1 MKHKDHYN
9 DQYILELTEKLTQ
22 VVPDFDKEAFSSS
35 LIGKLEDKEL
45 FARFDF
51 IVDALETNLG
61 SDYRET
67 LQAFYQIRTG
77 VRAIIGDV

>member
-35 LIGKLEDKEL
+35 LIGKLEDK
-45 FARFDF
+45 
-51 IVDALETNLG
+51 
-61 SDYRET
+61 
-67 LQAFYQIRTG
+67 
-77 VRAIIGDV
+77 